1 MILNENVDWAKV
13 SILSLCS
20 MTKGERTRSS
30 IFYILS
36 YILDDFGPI
45 SIFLWII
52 LSKKEACK
60 KYIALTAERLPQ
72 VDTMSQICSI
82 QLQ

>member
-45 SIFLWII
+45 SIF
-52 LSKKEACK
+52 CG
-60 KYIALTAERLPQ
+60 
-72 VDTMSQICSI
+72 
-82 QLQ
+82 